1 MADSYIAPT
10 AQGLGDG
17 TSADNAYAYS
27 STNLNSAETDAGDG
41 GTIYFLDGT
50 YTFTGNQTWN
60 AGGFD
65 DMTYKS
71 LNDYGAYLVGQTSHR
86 DIYLG
91 SNSTSTL
98 KVEGFK
104 SANVSYVT
112 PLNQLT
118 TVLTINKIIHA
129 DTISSTR
136 PNYGIFYGGG
146 DAVSGH
152 TISNSSFSLDYSGA
166 SKVFRSSQGCT
177 ISYCTF
183 HIKCSSVGTDGIT
196 SFPGT
201 VSVPY
206 ATNSIFASD
215 NQSAI
220 ADITIDSTR
229 FTNCIVYNMHT
240 NDMSGGTDNIFQD
253 PQLVNPAI
261 GDLRLRPTSPAIGAA
276 S

>member
-1 MADSYIAPT
+1 MATVYIAPT
-10 AQGLGDG
+10 AQGSADG
-17 TSADNAYAYS
+17 TSAANAYAYS
-27 STNLNSAETDAGDG
+27 SLNTAETDAGNG
-41 GTIYFLDGT
+41 GTILFLDGT
-50 YTFTGNQTWN
+50 YTFSGNQTWN
-60 AGGFD
+60 AGALG

-112 PLNQLT
+112 PLNQT
-118 TVLTINKIIHA
+118 ATVLTLNKILHA

-136 PNYGIFYGGG
+136 PTYGIFYGGA
-146 DAVSGH
+146 DSVSGH
-152 TISNSSFSLDYSGA
+152 TISNSSFSLDYSGT
-166 SKVFRSSQGCT
+166 SRVFRSAGGATVSF
-177 ISYCTF
+177 CTF
-183 HIKCSSVGTDGIT
+183 QINCSSVGSGGIT

-201 VSVPY
+201 ASVP
-206 ATNSIFASD
+206 TSNNSIFASD

-220 ADITIDSTR
+220 ADITIDSSKL
-229 FTNCIVYNMHT
+229 TNCCVYNMHT

-253 PQLVNPAI
+253 PQLVDPAN
-261 GDLRLRPTSPAIGAA
+261 GDLRLRPTSPCIGAGT
-276 S
+276 SS